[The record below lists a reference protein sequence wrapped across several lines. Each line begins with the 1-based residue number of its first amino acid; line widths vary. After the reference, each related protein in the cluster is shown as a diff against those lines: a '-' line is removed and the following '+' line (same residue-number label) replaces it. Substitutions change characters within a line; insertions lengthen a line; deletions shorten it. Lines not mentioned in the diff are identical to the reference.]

1 MMHGQQIMNGTV
13 MIHSKMPTKE
23 SSEATSINGSPIRNP
38 SGLQLSHI
46 LSLAQ
51 ISEHK
56 PLKSIL
62 QMRLPN

>member
-1 MMHGQQIMNGTV
+1 MMHGQQNMNGTV

-46 LSLAQ
+46 LSLDQ
-51 ISEHK
+51 IGE
-56 PLKSIL
+56 
-62 QMRLPN
+62 Q